1 MKRNDQMKR
10 TLTLLTVCL
19 LLAAG
24 AACRKDKLEISPEI
38 ASSDEQ
44 MYNLGDRY
52 IKKDPEKA
60 RLYFRQII
68 DSFPKSFYAQ
78 RAKLAIAD
86 SYFRKGD
93 EGNMIIAASEYRE
106 FISLYP
112 YSPSASYAQL
122 QIALCSFKKALRP
135 GRDQTKTQQALAEF
149 KKLITNFP
157 LSEEAKTGRE
167 NIKQCEERLAQH
179 ILGIAKHYYRVKAY
193 KASIDR
199 FNEILSNYVEFSM
212 MDQVYFYI
220 GTCNFISEL
229 YKEAQPY
236 FTKLVTDYP
245 ESKWAEKAQKMIE
258 VIRVELENKQ
268 P

>member
-1 MKRNDQMKR
+1 MKRK
-10 TLTLLTVCL
+10 LTLLFVCF

-24 AACRKDKLEISPEI
+24 AACRKDKLEINPEI

-44 MYNLGDRY
+44 LYNLGDKY
-52 IKKDPEKA
+52 IKRDPEKA

-122 QIALCSFKKALRP
+122 QIALCYFNKALKP
-135 GRDQTKTQQALAEF
+135 GRDQTKTEQALLEF
-149 KKLITNFP
+149 KKVLTNFP
-157 LSEEAKTGRE
+157 MSEEAQTARE
-167 NIKQCEERLAQH
+167 KIKLCEERLATH
-179 ILGIAKHYYRVKAY
+179 VLGIARHYYNVKAY
-193 KASIDR
+193 KASLNR
-199 FNEILSNYVEFSM
+199 LNSILSTYVEFSM

-220 GTCNFISEL
+220 GACNFTAEL
-229 YKEAQPY
+229 YEEAQPY

-245 ESKWAEKAQKMIE
+245 ESKWAQKAQKMIE
-258 VIRVELENKQ
+258 VIRTELEIK
-268 P
+268 

>member
-1 MKRNDQMKR
+1 MKR

-19 LLAAG
+19 LFAAG

-44 MYNLGDRY
+44 LYNLGDRY
-52 IKKDPEKA
+52 SKKDPEKA

-78 RAKLAIAD
+78 RAKLAIGD

-93 EGNMIIAASEYRE
+93 EGNLIIAASEYRE

-122 QIALCSFKKALRP
+122 QIALCYFKKALRP
-135 GRDQTKTQQALAEF
+135 GRDQTKTQLALAEF
-149 KKLITNFP
+149 KKVITNFP
-157 LSEEAKTGRE
+157 LSEEATTARE
-167 NIKQCEERLAQH
+167 SIKLCEERLARH
-179 ILGIAKHYYRVKAY
+179 ILGIAKHYFRVKAF
-193 KASIDR
+193 KAAIDR
-199 FNEILSNYVEFSM
+199 FNDILSTYVEFTR

-220 GTCNFISEL
+220 GSCNFISKL
-229 YKEAQPY
+229 YEEAQPY

-245 ESKWAEKAQKMIE
+245 ESKWSEKSQKMIE
-258 VIRVELENKQ
+258 VIRAELENKQ